1 MYLSV
6 WFYVSLRARCDW
18 STVFY
23 LNKGSKT
30 PEATSDLARKNDKKT
45 KRSASPGA
53 GGLAFVRGGRRGRVL
68 TPTHTH
74 TSGNVG
80 EGWGRIFPL
89 AISMS
94 SIKFLGE
101 RWV

>member
-1 MYLSV
+1 LFVYLSMCLKV
-6 WFYVSLRARCDW
+6 RMSARCDW

-53 GGLAFVRGGRRGRVL
+53 GGLAFVRGGRMGKRVD
-68 TPTHTH
+68 THTH
-74 TSGNVG
+74 THIGQCGRRVG
-80 EGWGRIFPL
+80 
-89 AISMS
+89 
-94 SIKFLGE
+94 
-101 RWV
+101 